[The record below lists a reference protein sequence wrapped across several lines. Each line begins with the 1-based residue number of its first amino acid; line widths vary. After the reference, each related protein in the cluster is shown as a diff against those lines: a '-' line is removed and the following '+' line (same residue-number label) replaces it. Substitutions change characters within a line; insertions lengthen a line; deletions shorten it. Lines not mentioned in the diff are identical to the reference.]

1 MPFRWSNIWDIA
13 QCLFLH
19 FMKNRSRK
27 QYWLSGI
34 NVFMILLWKIL
45 YICLTCLTI
54 LAMIWNFW
62 AHILQTEFVTILLFI
77 QLFIYFWS
85 SLGCTLMWNTL
96 IPQQIATGIAR
107 GDLDPFTQMP
117 FQVASLSTFSLFS
130 SPLSPLLQVSR
141 LQMLLLLDHGFSQ
154 LILVVSSNSYLF
166 LQHLKCSDSVY
177 MKRILK

>member
-19 FMKNRSRK
+19 FMKNHSRK

-77 QLFIYFWS
+77 ELFIYFWS
-85 SLGCTLMWNTL
+85 SLGCTLTL
-96 IPQQIATGIAR
+96 KYIDTATDSYRYSKRGSGSVYSNAIPGSFFVYIFFVFI
-107 GDLDPFTQMP
+107 
-117 FQVASLSTFSLFS
+117 SSFS
-130 SPLSPLLQVSR
+130 S
-141 LQMLLLLDHGFSQ
+141 
-154 LILVVSSNSYLF
+154 SSSF
-166 LQHLKCSDSVY
+166 KIVDASSF
-177 MKRILK
+177 RPWI